1 MYIYFLAPLFDSIL
15 SYLIEQPIQQYFY
28 INYIQYYPIYI
39 KSFLI
44 FIITTII
51 NILLITIIYSNL
63 FNANILSDER
73 MRYQIIFTFLGLV
86 LSYILI
92 YYLLI
97 KLKKYN
103 ATKQINLLLIISYI
117 VSYICKVIAT
127 YLIWK

>member
-1 MYIYFLAPLFDSIL
+1 MYKYFLAPLFDSVI

-44 FIITTII
+44 FLITTII
-51 NILLITIIYSNL
+51 NILLIIIIYSNV
-63 FNANILSDER
+63 FNANILYDNR
-73 MRYQIIFTFLGLV
+73 MKYQIIFTFIGLV

-103 ATKQINLLLIISYI
+103 ATNRINLLLIISYI
-117 VSYICKVIAT
+117 ISYFGKVIAT